1 MKELSAFAIAVRDGL
16 SSKKKTLSSRYFYDD
31 EGSQLF
37 KEIMGL
43 EEYYL
48 TNAEFEILDQQAA
61 AIYDALRYDQPF
73 NIVELGAGDGKKTI
87 RLLDFL
93 SSKGVDYTYIPIDIS
108 REANDMLLSNI
119 SVEVP
124 NAKVAPLTGDYFDML
139 DTLKEERKPSLIL
152 FLGSN
157 IGNYSLGSAKVLVSD
172 VADKMDSG
180 DNLLIGVDLQKNPN
194 IIASAYNDKRGVTR
208 AFNLNL
214 LSRINRE
221 LGGDFDMDY
230 WDFYSFYNPHN
241 GEVNSFLIS
250 TKEQDVS
257 ISILNQTFSFFK
269 NELIFT
275 ELSRKYTEEE
285 LSNLAK
291 DCGLKVV
298 EFFKD
303 AKGYFTDVLL
313 CK

>member
-31 EGSQLF
+31 QGSQLF

-48 TNAEFEILDQQAA
+48 TKSEFEILDQQAS
-61 AIYDALRYDQPF
+61 AIYDALRYDEPF

-93 SSKGVDYTYIPIDIS
+93 SRKGVDFTYVPIDIS
-108 REANDMLLSNI
+108 QEANDMLLSNI
-119 SVEVP
+119 AIEVP
-124 NAKVAPLTGDYFDML
+124 NAKVAPLTGDYFGML
-139 DTLKEERKPSLIL
+139 DTLKEEKKPSLIL

-157 IGNYSLGSAKVLVSD
+157 IGNYSLESAQALISD
-172 VADKMDSG
+172 VTNRMDSG
-180 DNLLIGVDLQKNPN
+180 DSFLIGVDLQKNPN
-194 IIASAYNDKRGVTR
+194 TIASAYNDKRGVTR

-214 LSRINRE
+214 LNRINKE
-221 LGGDFDMDY
+221 LGGDFDMDH

-250 TKEQDVS
+250 MKEQEVS
-257 ISILNQTFSFFK
+257 ISVLDHTFSFFK

-275 ELSRKYTEEE
+275 ELSRKYTEDE
-285 LSNLAK
+285 LSILAK

-313 CK
+313 RK